1 MNPSMRIATWNVHC
15 GLFEPPLQDSDAYLT
30 ECLRAV
36 SADIVC
42 LQELSLPD
50 DGERG
55 FAEQLARRAGYQ
67 HVEVMALSRSH
78 LTDGLMGLAIL
89 SHQPLGAVRGQIL
102 PNPKL
107 VSTDPQGRSIDSHD
121 KGLLR
126 VEVDWHGVRVVIFCV
141 HLLSFH
147 RFCVAPRAEALD
159 PAREALLRQL
169 AGTTTQ
175 PLVICG
181 DLNVDNIDDFLPG
194 AQKDFALHSLIHGPT
209 RPDGRSH
216 DHILHSVHLSS
227 GWTRIVPTR
236 SDHHL
241 CVTEL
246 QFLSGS
252 RPARATTS
260 AALPAAP
267 VAILHLSDLHF
278 GPGEAQQGH
287 WKTGIGH
294 AQRPTQRDALTDLI
308 KSQGLPR
315 CPDFVV
321 VSGDVTIAGQ
331 PEGWRS
337 YLEAVEPLIA
347 AGLLPPAG
355 RFILVPGNHDV
366 RWDSPAAPQA
376 DEAGRWRPFIDVLG
390 ARHPRPWIPA
400 VDLPLDQFLAH
411 ALRAMD
417 PQQEVW
423 GGMSFEDDARLLK
436 RRSTAFPF
444 VYDRRLQVLL
454 YAFNSASISGTVTTL
469 PPKVAEDIAL
479 LRRFEGP
486 YQEQIAN
493 VLAEFDRHRQID
505 PARVDPRELTLFGR
519 IVATITQR
527 EGTAF
532 DGALKV
538 AVLHHHVT
546 SIYPEEV
553 KTFETLLNAGQFK
566 RTLHKEGFQLILHGH
581 KHWTE
586 SFVDSAVSG
595 GGAHLVVS
603 GGTIGGE
610 PAKGRTPGFYWIEWQ
625 PAASRLSTRFVSLA
639 DADKPRGAFEHG
651 QLAVFQLQRDGA
663 RQMIVQ
669 DLGGER
675 RPIDLRPIFHEVEV
689 GLRQQLRSSAA
700 TTDGVPT
707 LGWAHRI
714 HNDQPSTIAT
724 AYGLKILRIIG
735 IEHPRRRGIAE
746 SLLSMRKPDG
756 GWSASSQGAQGRPE
770 ATCWVIEALHGYQP
784 GSAVVQ
790 EAARALERMLDND
803 VGQVTFS
810 RTLSVSL
817 ALRCLAA
824 VLPQSAWVE
833 RLASALLAGAA
844 RDAAG
849 APLYWSECLDGF
861 MRSPSAAH
869 TQASVI
875 HTAHAMF
882 ALVAAG
888 KAGEPARTSRAPSLS
903 AARQWLVEQP
913 WTDRDEQIQRPLS
926 AGSYD
931 QLVVGHFTA
940 PWVIIALLR
949 TGHPNDDPRLTAA
962 LRQIL
967 GRRSQGLWKRGELDD
982 WTIWAAHDALLA
994 LREAALAGVA
1004 LEDAP

>member
-1 MNPSMRIATWNVHC
+1 MRIATWNVHC
-15 GLFEPPLQDSDAYLT
+15 GLFEPPPGDCNAYLT
-30 ECLRAV
+30 DCLRAV

-42 LQELSLPD
+42 LQELNLPNH
-50 DGERG
+50 GERD
-55 FAEQLARRAGYQ
+55 FAEQLARRAGYE

-89 SHQPLGAVRGQIL
+89 SHQPLGPVHGQIL

-107 VSTDPQGRSIDSHD
+107 VSTDRQGRSIDSHD

-126 VEVDWHGVRVVIFCV
+126 VEVDWHGVRIAIFCV
-141 HLLSFH
+141 HLLPFH
-147 RFCVAPRAEALD
+147 RFNVAPSAEALD
-159 PAREALLRQL
+159 PAREALLLQL
-169 AGTTTQ
+169 AGTTAQ
-175 PLVICG
+175 PSVICG
-181 DLNVDNIDDFLPG
+181 DLNVGNIDDFMPG
-194 AQKDFALHSLIHGPT
+194 ARKDFELHSLIHGPT

-216 DHILHSVHLSS
+216 DHILHSAHLNSC
-227 GWTRIVPTR
+227 WTRILPTR

-246 QFLSGS
+246 QVLSEG
-252 RPARATTS
+252 RPHARAATGV
-260 AALPAAP
+260 ALPAAP

-294 AQRPTQRDALTDLI
+294 AQRRTQRHALTDLI
-308 KSQGLPR
+308 KAQGLPR

-331 PEGWRS
+331 PEGWQS
-337 YLEAVEPLIA
+337 YLETVEPLVA
-347 AGLLPPAG
+347 AGLLPPAD

-400 VDLPLDQFLAH
+400 VDLPSDEFLAH
-411 ALRAMD
+411 ALRTMD

-423 GGMSFEDDARLLK
+423 GGVSFEDDVRLFK

-454 YAFNSASISGTVTTL
+454 YAFNSASIAGTVTTL
-469 PPKVAEDIAL
+469 PPKVAEDIAM
-479 LRRFEGP
+479 LRHFQGAF
-486 YQEQIAN
+486 QAQIAN

-505 PARVDPRELTLFGR
+505 PARVDPRELTVFER
-519 IVATITQR
+519 IVAAITQR

-566 RTLHKEGFQLILHGH
+566 RMLHKEGFQLILHGH

-610 PAKGRTPGFYWIEWQ
+610 PATGRTPGFYWIEWQ
-625 PAASRLSTRFVSLA
+625 PAASQLSTRFVSLA

-651 QLAVFQLQRDGA
+651 QLAVFQLQRNGA
-663 RQMIVQ
+663 RQAIVQ
-669 DLGGER
+669 QAVGGR
-675 RPIDLRPIFHEVEV
+675 RAIDLRPIFREVELR
-689 GLRQQLRSSAA
+689 LRQELRSRAA
-700 TTDGVPT
+700 TTDGV
-707 LGWAHRI
+707 LRVGWAHRI
-714 HNDQPSTIAT
+714 HNDRPSTIAT

-735 IEHPRRRGIAE
+735 AEHPRQHGIAE
-746 SLLSMRKPDG
+746 ALLAMRKPDG
-756 GWSASSQGAQGRPE
+756 GWSASSHGAQGRPE
-770 ATCWVIEALHGYQP
+770 ATCWVIEALHADQP
-784 GSAVVQ
+784 GSAAVQ
-790 EAARALERMLDND
+790 DAARALERMLEND
-803 VGQVTFS
+803 VGQVTFT

-817 ALRCLAA
+817 ALRCLAT

-844 RDAAG
+844 RDATG

-861 MRSPSAAH
+861 MIHPTTAR

-882 ALVAAG
+882 ALVAAD
-888 KAGEPARTSRAPSLS
+888 KAGEPARASLTPGLP

-913 WTDRDEQIQRPLS
+913 WANRDEQIQRPLP
-926 AGSYD
+926 GSYE

-940 PWVIIALLR
+940 PWVIVALLR
-949 TGHPNDDPRLTAA
+949 AGHPNDDPRLTAA
-962 LRQIL
+962 VRQIVD
-967 GRRSQGLWKRGELDD
+967 RRSQGLWNRGELND
-982 WTIWAAHDALLA
+982 WPIWAAHDALLA
-994 LREAALAGVA
+994 LHEAALAGVA
-1004 LEDAP
+1004 LED